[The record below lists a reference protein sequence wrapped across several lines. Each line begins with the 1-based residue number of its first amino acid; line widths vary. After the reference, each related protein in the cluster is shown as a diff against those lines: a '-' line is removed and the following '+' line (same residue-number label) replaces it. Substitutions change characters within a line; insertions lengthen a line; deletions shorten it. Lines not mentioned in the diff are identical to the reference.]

1 MTRVATRRG
10 AYRRGGRV
18 ANDPSRSATRGRR
31 GVGREGARV
40 PAAVAASRWDRPAV
54 VRVREPEGEAPAEAR
69 LGERVVVANEDVPH
83 GHRGGR
89 RRRVPAVRTPR
100 TLVLGQARARAGDSP
115 AERRTGEGKRREDP
129 GTGRRVP
136 ATTRSERARSLG
148 KEPETG
154 RRDPAIRARSER
166 GGGRR
171 RRRRGRALP
180 RLSRLRARARPWVW
194 RRARR
199 DRRSDGRWSDGR
211 SLAPR
216 ASFIRPRADLRP
228 RSRDFPND
236 GTGGLDRRRLGSR
249 RERLSP
255 NADQNDARDRSNRT
269 NLPDSSS
276 SSSEGSRAKVRRT
289 RVHH

>member
-1 MTRVATRRG
+1 M
-10 AYRRGGRV
+10 
-18 ANDPSRSATRGRR
+18 
-31 GVGREGARV
+31 
-40 PAAVAASRWDRPAV
+40 V

-89 RRRVPAVRTPR
+89 RRRAGGSDGRGAV
-100 TLVLGQARARAGDSP
+100 VLGQGRARAPGDSP
-115 AERRTGEGKRREDP
+115 AERRTGKGKRREDP
-129 GTGRRVP
+129 PG
-136 ATTRSERARSLG
+136 
-148 KEPETG
+148 
-154 RRDPAIRARSER
+154 
-166 GGGRR
+166 
-171 RRRRGRALP
+171 
-180 RLSRLRARARPWVW
+180 

-199 DRRSDGRWSDGR
+199 VPQRPRSGSVVRKRTGDGAPRPRDPRAFGKRRRAPEEAERACSAAAFEAAARRASVGVAASATRPEERREMADGR

-255 NADQNDARDRSNRT
+255 NADQNDARRSIEPNEP
-269 NLPDSSS
+269 PDSSS
-276 SSSEGSRAKVRRT
+276 SSSEGSPPRCGT

>member
-1 MTRVATRRG
+1 M
-10 AYRRGGRV
+10 
-18 ANDPSRSATRGRR
+18 
-31 GVGREGARV
+31 
-40 PAAVAASRWDRPAV
+40 V

-89 RRRVPAVRTPR
+89 RRRAGVRTAAGR
-100 TLVLGQARARAGDSP
+100 SSSVRGARARRGTRRRSGERAKEKGARTLLGQGRAGF
-115 AERRTGEGKRREDP
+115 RNDP
-129 GTGRRVP
+129 G
-136 ATTRSERARSLG
+136 AARSLG

-180 RLSRLRARARPWVW
+180 RLSRLRRGARPWVW

-199 DRRSDGRWSDGR
+199 DRRKRREMADGR

-255 NADQNDARDRSNRT
+255 NADQNDARRSIEPNEPPVFLVIVRRV
-269 NLPDSSS
+269 P
-276 SSSEGSRAKVRRT
+276 AKVWDT
-289 RVHH
+289 RHH